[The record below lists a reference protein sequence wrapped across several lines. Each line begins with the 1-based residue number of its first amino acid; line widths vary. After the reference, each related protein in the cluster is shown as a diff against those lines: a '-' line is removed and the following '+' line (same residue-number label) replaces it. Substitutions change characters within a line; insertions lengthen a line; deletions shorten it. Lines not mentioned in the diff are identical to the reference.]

1 MKSNS
6 KPTTEGEKSSAT
18 LLIGTL
24 VGVLSIVLLA
34 MFYYFSTNTHLTP

>member
-6 KPTTEGEKSSAT
+6 KDTPEKSSAV

-34 MFYYFSTNTHLTP
+34 MFYYFSTNTHLTS